1 MRRFI
6 AFRQTNAVAPWAT
19 AFYSFRAHSYLGNG
33 VDVPFQLSGWST
45 RISMTAC
52 AGRCTSFPLVAIT

>member
-6 AFRQTNAVAPWAT
+6 PFIKTNAVAPGRRHLYFPAN
-19 AFYSFRAHSYLGNG
+19 SYLGSG
-33 VDVPFQLSGWST
+33 VDVPFQLSGWPT